1 LGARPDEIA
10 RDKLRTGLGGRR
22 DTIPGGGP
30 PAVVRDAHPA
40 QGVPGRLN
48 LMTKGRIMQRSLMAC
63 LVVAAAVGAGSAQ
76 AADNINQVQTLS
88 QQQFRDLTEDLGAAL
103 SYKALAPAEPLGIT
117 GFDIGLDAS
126 STSLSFGSALQ
137 QATGSSSVPSS
148 VIVPRLHVQKGL
160 PFGLDLGLM
169 YTSVPGS
176 NIKLVGGEVKY
187 AFMEGGVALPAV
199 AARLTMTKL
208 SGVDQLDFKTK
219 SIDVSIS
226 KGFLMLKPYAGIG
239 RVWVDNTPLGSAAT
253 VLTKESQGLGKVFV
267 GVNVSFAIAAIGL
280 EVDKTGSDR
289 TTSLKLALR
298 W

>member
-1 LGARPDEIA
+1 
-10 RDKLRTGLGGRR
+10 
-22 DTIPGGGP
+22 
-30 PAVVRDAHPA
+30 
-40 QGVPGRLN
+40 
-48 LMTKGRIMQRSLMAC
+48 MQRSLKAILVATMA
-63 LVVAAAVGAGSAQ
+63 LGAGSAH
-76 AADNINQVQTLS
+76 AVGNINSVNTLT
-88 QQQFRDLTEDLGAAL
+88 QQEFRNLSEDLGAAL

-117 GFDIGLDAS
+117 GFDIGLDIS
-126 STSLSFGSALQ
+126 STSLSFADTLRK
-137 QATGSSSVPSS
+137 ATNSTSVPSS
-148 VIVPRLHVQKGL
+148 LYVPRLHVQKGL
-160 PFGLDLGLM
+160 PLGLDLGLM

-187 AFMEGGVALPAV
+187 AFLEGGVALPAV

-219 SIDVSIS
+219 SFDVSIS

-239 RVWVDNTPLGSAAT
+239 RVWVDSTPLGIAAAAPAS
-253 VLTKESQGLGKVFV
+253 LTKESLGLGKAFV
-267 GVNVSFAIAAIGL
+267 GLNVSFAIAALGL

>member
-1 LGARPDEIA
+1 
-10 RDKLRTGLGGRR
+10 
-22 DTIPGGGP
+22 
-30 PAVVRDAHPA
+30 
-40 QGVPGRLN
+40 
-48 LMTKGRIMQRSLMAC
+48 
-63 LVVAAAVGAGSAQ
+63 
-76 AADNINQVQTLS
+76 
-88 QQQFRDLTEDLGAAL
+88 
-103 SYKALAPAEPLGIT
+103 
-117 GFDIGLDAS
+117 
-126 STSLSFGSALQ
+126 
-137 QATGSSSVPSS
+137 
-148 VIVPRLHVQKGL
+148 
-160 PFGLDLGLM
+160 M

-187 AFMEGGVALPAV
+187 AFIEGGVALPAV

-253 VLTKESQGLGKVFV
+253 AGLTKESLGLGKAFV

>member
-1 LGARPDEIA
+1 
-10 RDKLRTGLGGRR
+10 
-22 DTIPGGGP
+22 
-30 PAVVRDAHPA
+30 
-40 QGVPGRLN
+40 
-48 LMTKGRIMQRSLMAC
+48 MAC
-63 LVVAAAVGAGSAQ
+63 LVVAGAVCSASAQ
-76 AADNINQVQTLS
+76 AADNISQVQNLT
-88 QQQFRDLTEDLGAAL
+88 QPAFRNLTEDLGAAL

-117 GFDIGLDAS
+117 GFDIGLDVS
-126 STSLSFGSALQ
+126 STSLSFASALQ
-137 QATGSSSVPSS
+137 TATGSSSVPSS
-148 VIVPRLHVQKGL
+148 LYVPRLHVQKGL

-187 AFMEGGVALPAV
+187 AFIEGGVALPAV

-219 SIDVSIS
+219 SMDVSIS
-226 KGFLMLKPYAGIG
+226 KGFLMFKPYAGIG
-239 RVWVDNTPLGSAAT
+239 RVWVDNTPLGSAAAAPAS
-253 VLTKESQGLGKVFV
+253 LTKESLGLGKTFV
-267 GVNVSFAIAAIGL
+267 GVNVSLAIAAIGL